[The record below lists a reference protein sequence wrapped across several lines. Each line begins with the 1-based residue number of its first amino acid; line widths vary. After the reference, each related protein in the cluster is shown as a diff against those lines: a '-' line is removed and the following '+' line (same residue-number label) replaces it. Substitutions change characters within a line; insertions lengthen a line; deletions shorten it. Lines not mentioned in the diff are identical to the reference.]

1 MTGTEPS
8 GASDHA
14 DRTGLGPVLAELTAP
29 GGEFAMVPATIDG
42 IPMRVHARP
51 PHTLRELYL
60 ATPAPDDRVFTVYS
74 RERRTYGEHR
84 RLVAGLA
91 AWLREAHGLRRGDRV
106 AIAMRNLPE
115 WSVAFWAAMVAGLVV
130 VPLNAWWT
138 GDQLAGAIE
147 HAGAR
152 VVVAD
157 PERVAALGDRAGLP
171 PVVRVRGEGPTP
183 PGVVDWED
191 VVRPHDVLPE
201 VEVTPDDTATLI
213 YTSGTTG
220 RPKGVVSSHRN
231 HVTNALNV
239 ACVGRA
245 AALAAARRGEPVT
258 APARPGTLLAYPL
271 FHIAGLNGLYG
282 AVLAGATLAL
292 LHHWDPDEAL
302 RLIATEQLTN
312 ASGVPSV
319 LRDVVELAVEHPRE
333 TASLARIAMGGAPI
347 PPSLVRRVATEL
359 SGRASAANGYGATET
374 TSAVCVNTGA
384 DYAAHPD
391 SVGRPVPGAE
401 LRIVNPDTGVEVPD
415 GTVGELCFRGP
426 QIMRGYWQDPEATAA
441 VLRDG
446 WLHTGD
452 LGLRRAGWVHVLDRA
467 KDVVVRG
474 GENVFCGEVEA
485 ALLAQPGVLEAAVVG
500 IPHPRL
506 GEDVAAVLVATPGTA
521 PDTDALRSALRATLP
536 AFAVPST
543 LVWRGDPLP
552 RTATGKILKSTLRQ
566 ELAGR

>member
-1 MTGTEPS
+1 MTG
-8 GASDHA
+8 HA
-14 DRTGLGPVLAELTAP
+14 DEVGLGPLLAELTAP
-29 GGEFAMVPATIDG
+29 GGEFAMRPAILDGVPV
-42 IPMRVHARP
+42 RVHERG

-60 ATPAPDDRVFTVYS
+60 ATPAPADRVATVYGH
-74 RERRTYGEHR
+74 EHVTYGEHR
-84 RLVAGLA
+84 RLVAGLVR
-91 AWLREAHGLRRGDRV
+91 WLTGQGLRPGDRV
-106 AIAMRNLPE
+106 AIAARNVPE
-115 WSVAFWAAMVAGLVV
+115 WSVAFWAGMVAGLVV

-138 GDQLAGAIE
+138 GDQLAGAIA

-157 PERVAALGDRAGLP
+157 PERVDALAGRAGLP
-171 PVVRVRGEGPTP
+171 PVVRVRGEGAAP
-183 PGVVDWED
+183 PGVVAWDD
-191 VVRPHDVLPE
+191 VVRPADDLPDVA
-201 VEVTPDDTATLI
+201 VTPDDTATLI

-220 RPKGVVSSHRN
+220 RPKGVVSTHRN

-245 AALAAARRGEPVT
+245 VALAAERAGRPAVP
-258 APARPGTLLAYPL
+258 PARPGTLLAYPL

-282 AVLAGATLAL
+282 AVLSGATLAL

-312 ASGVPSV
+312 ASGVPAV

-333 TASLARIAMGGAPI
+333 TASLTRIAMGGAPI
-347 PPSLVRRVATEL
+347 PPTLVTRVATEL
-359 SGRASAANGYGATET
+359 AGRASAANGYGATET
-374 TSAVCVNTGA
+374 TSAVCANTGA

-391 SVGRPVPGAE
+391 SVGRPVPGTD
-401 LRIVNPDTGVEVPD
+401 LRIVDPLTGDDVPD

-426 QIMRGYWQDPEATAA
+426 QIMRGYWEDLEATAA

-446 WLHTGD
+446 WLHSGD
-452 LGLRRAGWVHVLDRA
+452 LGLRRDGWVYVVDRA

-500 IPHPRL
+500 VPHPRL
-506 GEDVAAVLVATPGTA
+506 GEDVAAVLVATPGA
-521 PDTDALRSALRATLP
+521 VPDTAALQAALGAVLP
-536 AFAVPST
+536 GFAVPGT
-543 LVWRGDPLP
+543 VVWRGEPLP
-552 RTATGKILKSTLRQ
+552 RTATGKILKDDLRR
-566 ELAGR
+566 ELRG